1 MKKALVGMALIGT
14 TVFLWSMI
22 EVITKLIHSALPPM
36 TIAYLRF
43 FLGGIFLLPVV
54 ITYWKKVDWD
64 QVKKKDWLKLI
75 LLSFLGITCTFSL
88 FHIALY
94 WIDASSTATLVA
106 MVPLIVAPVS
116 YFITGERLGRVAIV
130 GLLLG
135 GAGVFLIYFSEESGM
150 RSIIAV
156 GIIMLAVFC
165 FSVYV
170 VLMKPLNEKMNPR
183 ITTSLSLFMG
193 GVMMIPIVLLDGAP
207 LIRPISTL
215 SLVHLMFLSF
225 VTVGL
230 AYLLYFIGLERVQ
243 VSTGNSLMYLKPMIA
258 TFFAWLILGDDPSL
272 VRIIAIFMVS
282 ISVFLVVRDKLVS
295 AKKKFSSGK
304 D

>member
-1 MKKALVGMALIGT
+1 MRKEIIGMGLIGV

-43 FLGGIFLLPVV
+43 FLGGLFLLPIV
-54 ITYWKKVDWD
+54 ISYWKKVDWN
-64 QVKKKDWLKLI
+64 QVKSKDWVKLI
-75 LLSFLGITCTFSL
+75 LLSFLGISCTFSL

-94 WIDASSTATLVA
+94 WIDASSTATLIA
-106 MVPLIVAPVS
+106 MVPLFVAPVS
-116 YFITGERLGRVAIV
+116 YFITGERMGRVAIV

-150 RSIIAV
+150 RSITAV

-170 VLMKPLNEKMNPR
+170 VLMKPLNEKMDPR
-183 ITTSLSLFMG
+183 ITTSLSLLMG

-207 LIRPISTL
+207 LIRPMSPL
-215 SLVHLMFLSF
+215 SWIYLMFLSF
-225 VTVGL
+225 IAVGL

-258 TFFAWLILGDDPSL
+258 TFFAWLVLGDDPSL
-272 VRIIAIFMVS
+272 VRIVAIFMVS
-282 ISVFLVVRDKLVS
+282 VSVFLVVRDKLVD
-295 AKKKFSSGK
+295 AKKKIRTGK